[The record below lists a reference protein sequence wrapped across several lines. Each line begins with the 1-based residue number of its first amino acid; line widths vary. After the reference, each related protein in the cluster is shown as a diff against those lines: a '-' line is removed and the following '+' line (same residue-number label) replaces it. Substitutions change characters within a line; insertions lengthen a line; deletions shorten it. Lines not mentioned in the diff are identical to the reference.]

1 MARLREPPRRTPLAA
16 AIAGTAVIA
25 VIGATATGAGAAHSG
40 GATAP
45 SSAHSTPLDG
55 NGMWIWYVSKSGGSA
70 PAIVARARAHKIRT
84 VFVKSG
90 DGTNYWSFPF
100 TPQFLASLKAGG
112 LPVCASPYGHGGQ
125 PRVDG
130 Y

>member
-1 MARLREPPRRTPLAA
+1 MARLRETPRRTPLAA
-16 AIAGTAVIA
+16 AIAGAAVIA

-70 PAIVARARAHKIRT
+70 NAIINRARAHHIHT
-84 VFVKSG
+84 LFIKSG
-90 DGTNYWSFPF
+90 DGTGFWS
-100 TPQFLASLKAGG
+100 
-112 LPVCASPYGHGGQ
+112 
-125 PRVDG
+125 VDPT